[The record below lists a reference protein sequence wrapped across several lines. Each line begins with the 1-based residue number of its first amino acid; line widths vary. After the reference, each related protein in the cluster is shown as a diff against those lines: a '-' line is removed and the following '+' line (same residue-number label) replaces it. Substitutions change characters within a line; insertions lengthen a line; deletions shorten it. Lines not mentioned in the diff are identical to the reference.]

1 MVDVKASG
9 PPHVL
14 ELWLGLS
21 KVMLPVTCGRGEG
34 LRTTSCLRTV
44 VGLSKV
50 MLPVTCVKKVH
61 VVGIPGEGIAVPL
74 TCLIPVVEVKASGP
88 P

>member
-1 MVDVKASG
+1 MVEVKASG
-9 PPHVL
+9 PPHVLELWLGLSKVMLPVTCGRCEGLRTTSHRCVL

-44 VGLSKV
+44 VG
-50 MLPVTCVKKVH
+50 VKQGH
-61 VVGIPGEGIAVPL
+61 AL
-74 TCLIPVVEVKASGP
+74 
-88 P
+88 

>member
-1 MVDVKASG
+1 MKVSG

-21 KVMLPVTCGRGEG
+21 KVMLPVTCGRCEG

-44 VGLSKV
+44 VG
-50 MLPVTCVKKVH
+50 VKQGH
-61 VVGIPGEGIAVPL
+61 APCNL
-74 TCLIPVVEVKASGP
+74 W
-88 P
+88 